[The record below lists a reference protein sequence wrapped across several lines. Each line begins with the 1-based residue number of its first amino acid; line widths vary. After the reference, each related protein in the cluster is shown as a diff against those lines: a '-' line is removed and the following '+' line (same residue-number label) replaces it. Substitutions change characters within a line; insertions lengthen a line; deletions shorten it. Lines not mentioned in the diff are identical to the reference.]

1 MKLNISPHFIRLLHM
16 HKPYRWRLV
25 LAFIAMAVTAGT
37 EPVVPYIFQ
46 VLLDKGFVGKPAF
59 SLWLV
64 PVAVIGIFVIRG
76 ASTFASSYL
85 MTWVTTRILNE
96 VRGQMFARMLDFPL
110 AFYATNSVGKVI
122 NSIMFEVQ
130 GITDMVTR
138 IFTSIIRSALTVLGL
153 LAWLLYLNWVLTI
166 VTLVLLPLLAIVV
179 RFTSRNLKK
188 LNQDSLRVNAE
199 LTQVIEESTRAQ
211 QVIKIFGGQDFEKQR
226 FHERSEN
233 LRRYTM
239 RMTKTFS
246 STVPITQFMT
256 ASAVAIVIVMALI
269 QSGNGQI
276 TVGGFVSFITAM
288 LMLLTPLKQ
297 LAEVNGPLQRGMAAA
312 EAVFSLIDM
321 PTERTGGRNL
331 GKRAAG
337 KIDLVNLCFSYPERD
352 QLALDHVNLS
362 VNAGETVA
370 FVGMSGGGK
379 STLVNMIPGFY
390 SATSG
395 QILLDGE
402 PIEDI
407 SLRSLRQQIAMVS
420 QNVVLFNGTIID
432 NVAYGDPHPDLAK
445 VEAALEAAHLGNLM
459 KELHDGIHTVVG
471 DNGSRLSGGQRQ
483 RLAIARAI
491 YKNAPILILDEA
503 TSALD
508 TESERAVQA
517 ALDWLMEGRT
527 TFVIAHRLS
536 TVERADRIVVL
547 SAGQVVEVGSHNE
560 LLEKNGA
567 YAKLYHLQFSGEG
580 TEQDEVKLQQLKKLL

>member
-1 MKLNISPHFIRLLHM
+1 MKLNISPYFTRLLHM
-16 HKPYRWRLV
+16 HKPYRWRLT

-153 LAWLLYLNWVLTI
+153 LAWLLYLNWVLTT

-226 FHERSEN
+226 FHENSEN

-312 EAVFSLIDM
+312 EAVFNLIDM
-321 PTERTGGRNL
+321 PTERTGGRTL
-331 GKRAAG
+331 EKRAAG
-337 KIDLVNLCFSYPERD
+337 KIDLVDLCFSYPERD

-445 VEAALEAAHLGNLM
+445 VEAALEAAHLGDLM
-459 KELHDGIHTVVG
+459 KELHDGIHTVIG

-547 SAGQVVEVGSHNE
+547 SAGQVVEIGSHQE

>member
-1 MKLNISPHFIRLLHM
+1 MKLNISPYFIRLLHM
-16 HKPYRWRLV
+16 HKPYRWRLL

-46 VLLDKGFVGKPAF
+46 VLLDKGFVGKPTF

-166 VTLVLLPLLAIVV
+166 VTLILLPLLAIVV

-211 QVIKIFGGQDFEKQR
+211 QVIKIFGGQEFEKRR
-226 FHERSEN
+226 FHENSEN

-312 EAVFSLIDM
+312 EAVFNLIDM
-321 PTERTGGRNL
+321 PTERTGGRAL
-331 GKRAAG
+331 EKRAAG
-337 KIDLVNLCFSYPERD
+337 KIDLVDLCFSYPERD

-362 VNAGETVA
+362 VNAGETIA

-390 SATSG
+390 SATAG

-402 PIEDI
+402 SIDDI

-432 NVAYGDPHPDLAK
+432 NVAYGDPDPDLAK
-445 VEAALEAAHLGNLM
+445 VEAALDAAHLGDLM
-459 KELHDGIHTVVG
+459 KELHEGIHTVVG

-547 SAGQVVEVGSHNE
+547 SAGQVVEVGSHQE
-560 LLEKNGA
+560 LLDKNGA

-580 TEQDEVKLQQLKKLL
+580 TEQDEAKLQQLKKLL

>member
-1 MKLNISPHFIRLLHM
+1 MKLELSPYFVRLLRL

-64 PVAVIGIFVIRG
+64 PVAVIGIFVIRS

-153 LAWLLYLNWVLTI
+153 LAWLLYLNWSLTI
-166 VTLVLLPLLAIVV
+166 VTLILLPLLATVV

-211 QVIKIFGGQDFEKQR
+211 QVIKIFGGQEFEKQR
-226 FHERSEN
+226 FHENSEN

-312 EAVFSLIDM
+312 EAVFALIDM
-321 PTERTGGRNL
+321 PTERTGGREL
-331 GKRAAG
+331 QQRAAG
-337 KIDLVNLCFSYPERD
+337 KIELVNLCFAYPERE
-352 QLALDHVNLS
+352 QLALDHLNLS
-362 VNAGETVA
+362 VNAGETIA

-390 SATSG
+390 SATG
-395 QILLDGE
+395 GKILLDGE

-407 SLRSLRQQIAMVS
+407 SLRSLRRQIAMVS
-420 QNVVLFNGTIID
+420 QHVVLFNGTIIE
-432 NVAYGDPHPDLAK
+432 NVAYGDPHPDIAR
-445 VEAALEAAHLGNLM
+445 VEAALEAAHLSALM

-547 SAGQVVEVGSHNE
+547 SAGQIVEVGSHQE
-560 LLEKNGA
+560 LLARNGA

-580 TEQDEVKLQQLKKLL
+580 AEQDEAKLQQLKKLL